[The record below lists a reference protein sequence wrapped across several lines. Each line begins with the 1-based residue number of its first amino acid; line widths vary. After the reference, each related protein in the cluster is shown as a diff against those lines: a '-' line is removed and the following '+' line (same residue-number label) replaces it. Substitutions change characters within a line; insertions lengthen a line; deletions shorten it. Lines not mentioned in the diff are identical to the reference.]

1 MSSSKKRSSK
11 DIDTLTNELNTC
23 SINTNKINRT
33 FILARVSSKSQVD
46 SLPVQIQVCT
56 NYCNKNNI
64 SNITV
69 VEDICSAYNSFDK
82 LKLHTIL
89 NKHHNINLVI
99 KDPSRL
105 ARDIVDG
112 SEIIKICND
121 KNILIHV
128 VDNDF
133 RCDTTINN
141 KRLLCGVYD
150 AEIEAKTLSK
160 RQRTHNDTKRKL
172 GSHFG
177 PAPFGMEVFT
187 ELKNNIKLRKLRE
200 LIDQHIEKKTIRLI
214 SMMYGKMNINMIE
227 FYELFNSLHVNEL
240 KLGSTYKF
248 TDYKNKEYTA
258 VDLKKGFH
266 YNSII
271 NILNDWKILNRGKEW
286 STNTLKNVIA
296 MYIDPSIFT
305 YVEIEGSDSDYCSS
319 DDEFII

>member
-46 SLPVQIQVCT
+46 SLPVQIQACT
-56 NYCNKNNI
+56 NYCTKNNI

-69 VEDICSAYNSFDK
+69 VEDICSAFNNYDK
-82 LKLHTIL
+82 LKLHTLL

-105 ARDIVDG
+105 ARHIVDG

-128 VDNDF
+128 ADYDF
-133 RCDTTINN
+133 RCDTTVNT

-160 RQRTHNDTKRKL
+160 RQKTHNDTKRKL

-187 ELKNNIKLRKLRE
+187 ELTNNIKLRKLRDLMNE
-200 LIDQHIEKKTIRLI
+200 HVEKKTIKLI
-214 SMMYGKMNINMIE
+214 SMMYGGMNLSMME
-227 FYELFNSLHVNEL
+227 FYELFNSLHSNEL

-248 TDYKNKEYTA
+248 TDIKNKEYTA
-258 VDLKKGFH
+258 SDLKKGFH
-266 YNSII
+266 YNSIV

-296 MYIDPSIFT
+296 MYIDASIFT
-305 YVEIEGSDSDYCSS
+305 YVELEASDSDYESS